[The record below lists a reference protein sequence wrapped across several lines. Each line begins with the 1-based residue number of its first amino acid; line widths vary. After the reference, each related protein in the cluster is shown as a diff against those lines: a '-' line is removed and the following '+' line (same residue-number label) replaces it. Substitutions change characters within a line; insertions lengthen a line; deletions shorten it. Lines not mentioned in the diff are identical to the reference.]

1 MIMAEQNKPVIYVV
15 DDDLS
20 IRRGMERLIRSTGM
34 DVKVFSSAKDFL
46 KFKYREHNSCMVV
59 DIRLEGKNGLGLQED
74 LHALGSNLPIIFITG
89 FDSAETRS
97 QAKKAGAAGYFRKP
111 IDDQALMDSIHWAL
125 ARQTNK
131 KNYKNTSI

>member
-1 MIMAEQNKPVIYVV
+1 MVEQNKPVIYVV

-34 DVKVFSSAKDFL
+34 DVKVFSSAKDFF
-46 KFKYREHNSCMVV
+46 KFNYREHNSCMVV
-59 DIRLEGKNGLGLQED
+59 DIRLGGKNGLGLQED
-74 LHALGSNLPIIFITG
+74 LRSLGSNLPIIFITG
-89 FDSAETRS
+89 FDTAETRS

-111 IDDQALMDSIHWAL
+111 IDDQALMDSIQWAL
-125 ARQTNK
+125 ARQTNE